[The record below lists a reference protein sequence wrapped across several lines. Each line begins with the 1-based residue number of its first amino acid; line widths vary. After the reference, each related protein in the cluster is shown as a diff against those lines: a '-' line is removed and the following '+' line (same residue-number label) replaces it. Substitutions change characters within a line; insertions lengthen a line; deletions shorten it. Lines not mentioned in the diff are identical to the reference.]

1 MSRPEEI
8 IGRIKE
14 ALRFKASSPSHVK
27 AAPPAGRNGPTPRA
41 WLPLVPADHAGWV
54 ETFARNC
61 AELRTQYYRLTSLSE
76 IAGKLSE
83 LKIAEGWKLIASH
96 RAPILDSTLPSLGL
110 PLIFLED
117 RPAIDNVERADVG
130 ITLCDALIA
139 QTGSGLLTSRSAGGR
154 ALSVLPPHHVVIA
167 LESQLLPDLPAA
179 FERLKTTYADDYPSL
194 ITFITGPSRTG
205 DIERVLVLGAH
216 GPRVLTVLLVPDE
229 VTVITDF

>member
-27 AAPPAGRNGPTPRA
+27 AAPPAGRDGATPRA
-41 WLPLVPADHAGWV
+41 WLPLVPADLEGWV

-83 LKIAEGWKLIASH
+83 LKIGEDWKLITSH

-110 PLIFLED
+110 PFIFLED
-117 RPAIDNVERADVG
+117 RPAIDDVERADVG

-139 QTGSGLLTSRSAGGR
+139 QTGSVLLTSRSAGGR

-167 LESQLLPDLPAA
+167 RESQSLPDLPAA
-179 FERLKTTYADDYPSL
+179 FERLKATYADDYPSL

>member
-1 MSRPEEI
+1 MSRPQEI

-14 ALRFKASSPSHVK
+14 ALRFNTSSPSHLQA
-27 AAPPAGRNGPTPRA
+27 AAPSGPNRATPRA
-41 WLPLVPADHAGWV
+41 WLPLVPSDQEGRV

-61 AELRTQYYRLTSLSE
+61 AELRTQYYRFSSLTEL
-76 IAGKLSE
+76 AGKLSE
-83 LKIAEGWKLIASH
+83 LKIAEGWTLIASH
-96 RAPILDSTLPSLGL
+96 RAPILESTLPSLGL

-117 RPAIDNVERADVG
+117 KPASADLERANVG

-139 QTGSGLLTSRSAGGR
+139 QTGSVLLTSRSAGGR

-167 LESQLLPDLPAA
+167 RESQLLPDLPAA

-216 GPRVLTVLLVPDE
+216 GPRVLTVLLVPD
-229 VTVITDF
+229 DAFLL

>member
-8 IGRIKE
+8 IGRIRE
-14 ALRFKASSPSHVK
+14 ALRFKASSSPSHVK
-27 AAPPAGRNGPTPRA
+27 TAAPAGRNGATPRA
-41 WLPLVPADHAGWV
+41 WLPLVPADHEGWV

-61 AELRTQYYRLTSLSE
+61 AELRTQYYRLTSLTE
-76 IAGKLSE
+76 IGGKLCQLKVSE
-83 LKIAEGWKLIASH
+83 DWRLIASH

-117 RPAIDNVERADVG
+117 KPATADLERANVG

-139 QTGSGLLTSRSAGGR
+139 QTGSVLLTSRSAGGR

-167 LESQLLPDLPAA
+167 RESQLLPDLPAA

-205 DIERVLVLGAH
+205 DIESVLVLGAH
-216 GPRVLTVLLVPDE
+216 GPRVLSVLLVPD
-229 VTVITDF
+229 